1 MRVRSML
8 GRHPIPALHCP
19 EEQSGPRRR
28 SNAGEGLTNRRYRLL
43 WL

>member
-1 MRVRSML
+1 MRVRLIL
-8 GRHPIPALHCP
+8 GRHPFPALHWLN
-19 EEQSGPRRR
+19 EKSGPRRR